1 MSVSMPNSCR
11 AETLISG
18 MPDTFSRAAVV
29 VEAITCPTK
38 QSPPNCGS
46 NHSRRPICAL
56 QAANWRGCPE
66 KGSSLRRQV
75 LAGQQSGIGGV
86 DLFEFFLG
94 IPRPAIGV
102 RMVQFDQF
110 LVTRF

>member
-18 MPDTFSRAAVV
+18 MPETFSRAAVV

-38 QSPPNCGS
+38 QSPPNWGQ

-56 QAANWRGCPE
+56 QAANWRGCPD
-66 KGSSLRRQV
+66 KGDSLPAEQ
-75 LAGQQSGIGGV
+75 LARPPGGRGGRH
-86 DLFEFFLG
+86 LFEFFTASPTPAAALG
-94 IPRPAIGV
+94 V
-102 RMVQFDQF
+102 VQFN
-110 LVTRF
+110 